1 MGQRG
6 GSKHHPGHVNLGAP
20 APTPRTPRP
29 LQRSER
35 MKINFGDSLY
45 GGFAL
50 GSMAPDAEDRLLAD
64 NDARMR
70 RLYPGPL
77 YDDLIL
83 LRRRGYVVVP
93 LSEPLIAR

>member
-1 MGQRG
+1 
-6 GSKHHPGHVNLGAP
+6 
-20 APTPRTPRP
+20 
-29 LQRSER
+29 